1 MLLAIRERAQGW
13 FAWLI
18 VGFITI
24 PFALW
29 GIQSYLGVSSD
40 PVAISVDGNEITQR
54 EVEQQVRQFRDRL
67 REQLGKSYRPEL
79 FDDQL
84 LRQQVI
90 EQMINDRVLAEAA
103 EDWNLRISDD
113 FVRQYIQS
121 IPYFQSNGKF
131 NVQAYNTAVRNQGM
145 TQRSFEES
153 VRQDLVMQQ
162 MRNGIAAS
170 AIATDFELNET
181 VRLRDQEREVSYLT
195 ISGEKLAGDFQP
207 SVEEAKN
214 YYEEHA
220 QAYMVPE
227 RVKVEY
233 ILLSPAVVGAG
244 LEVTDEKL
252 RAYYEQH
259 KDEFHAPEERRVR
272 HILIQVAENA
282 DDAAV
287 EAAKAKIED
296 IARRLENGE
305 SFEALAKEF
314 SDDPGSRDQGG
325 DVGWISPGLMAKAF
339 EEEAYSLEKGK
350 VGKPVRTPFGFHLL
364 EVTEIKSGGEG
375 SFEALYDEIETAY
388 RQNEAE
394 QLLFDQAEQ
403 LADLSYE
410 TPDSLAPAA
419 DVLQLEPQL
428 SDWFDRRGGK
438 GVLASPKVVAAAF
451 SEDVLLENHNSE
463 LIELEDDQ
471 VLVLRVVEHEA
482 EHPQAFDEVKEEIIA
497 TMKREKASGLA
508 RAKGEES
515 LQAVQSGAITL
526 PQLAREQDWK
536 LEESVKIKRNSTIL
550 PAAIRDT
557 AFAQA
562 RPESGKPSVG
572 GVALE
577 NGDYVLLVVN
587 KVLDG
592 DPSKLE
598 DAVRKVMREQMN
610 RAKGDAQFNLMG
622 RYLRE
627 HADVEIATDIEA
639 TAAGY

>member
-40 PVAISVDGNEITQR
+40 PVAVAVDGSEITQR
-54 EVEQQVRQFRDRL
+54 QVERQVREFRDRL
-67 REQLGKSYRPEL
+67 REQMGKAYRPEL

-90 EQMINDRVLAEAA
+90 EQMINERVLAEAA
-103 EDWNLRISDD
+103 DDWNLRISDD

-145 TQRSFEES
+145 TQRSFEDS

-170 AIATDFELNET
+170 AIATDYELNESI
-181 VRLRDQEREVSYLT
+181 RLRDQEREISYLT
-195 ISGEKLAGDFQP
+195 ISGKELAGDFQP
-207 SVEEAKN
+207 SDEEVKN

-233 ILLSPAVVGAG
+233 ILLSPEVVGAG
-244 LEVTDEKL
+244 LEVTEEKL

-259 KDEFHAPEERRVR
+259 KDEFQAPEERWVR

-296 IARRLENGE
+296 IAKRLENGE
-305 SFEALAKEF
+305 NFEVLAKEF
-314 SDDPGSRDQGG
+314 SDDPGSREQGG
-325 DVGWISPGLMAKAF
+325 DVGWVSPGLMAKAF
-339 EEEAYSLEKGK
+339 EDEAYSLEVGK
-350 VGKPVRTPFGFHLL
+350 PGKPVRTPFGFHLL

-375 SFEALYDEIETAY
+375 SFEALYDKIETAY
-388 RQNEAE
+388 RRNEAE

-403 LADLSYE
+403 LADLGYE

-419 DVLQLEPQL
+419 EVLQLEPQQ

-438 GVLASPKVVAAAF
+438 GILASPKVVAAAF

-471 VLVLRVVEHEA
+471 VLVLRVVEHEV
-482 EHPQAFDEVKEEIIA
+482 EHLQAFDEVKEKIIA
-497 TMKREKASGLA
+497 TMAREKASRLA
-508 RAKGEES
+508 KARGEES
-515 LQAVQSGAITL
+515 LQALQTGATSL
-526 PQLAREQDWK
+526 AQLAREQGWK
-536 LEESVKIKRNSTIL
+536 LGQVVKIKRNSTTL
-550 PAAIRDT
+550 PAMIRDA
-557 AFAQA
+557 AFGLA
-562 RPESGKPSVG
+562 RPEPGKPSVG
-572 GVALE
+572 GVALGD
-577 NGDYVLLVVN
+577 GDYVLLAVSEI
-587 KVLDG
+587 LDG
-592 DPSKLE
+592 DPSKLDE
-598 DAVRKVMREQMN
+598 AVRKVAREQLA

-622 RYLRE
+622 KYLRK
-627 HADVEIATDIEA
+627 HADIEIATDTEA
-639 TAAGY
+639 ATGY

>member
-1 MLLAIRERAQGW
+1 MLLAIREKAQGW
-13 FAWLI
+13 VAWLI
-18 VGFITI
+18 VGFISI

-54 EVEQQVRQFRDRL
+54 QVERQVREFRDRL
-67 REQLGKSYRPEL
+67 REQLGKAYRPEL

-90 EQMINDRVLAEAA
+90 EQMINERVLVESAD
-103 EDWNLRISDD
+103 DWNLRISDD

-145 TQRSFEES
+145 TQRSFEDS
-153 VRQDLVMQQ
+153 VRQDLLMQQ
-162 MRNGIAAS
+162 LRNGIAAS
-170 AIATDFELNET
+170 AIATDFELNESI
-181 VRLRDQEREVSYLT
+181 RLRDQEREMSYLT

-207 SVEEAKN
+207 SDEEAKN
-214 YYEEHA
+214 YYEEHTRA
-220 QAYMVPE
+220 FMVPE

-244 LEVTDEKL
+244 LDVTEEKL

-259 KDEFHAPEERRVR
+259 KDEFQAPEERRVR
-272 HILIQVAENA
+272 HILIQVSENA

-296 IARRLENGE
+296 IAKRLESGE
-305 SFEALAKEF
+305 SFEVLAKEF

-339 EEEAYSLEKGK
+339 EEQAYSLEVGK
-350 VGKPVRTPFGFHLL
+350 VGNPVRTPFGFHLL

-375 SFEALYDEIETAY
+375 SFESLYEEIETAY
-388 RQNEAE
+388 RRNEAE
-394 QLLFDQAEQ
+394 QLLFDKAEQ

-410 TPDSLAPAA
+410 TPDSLVPAA
-419 DVLQLEPQL
+419 EVLQLEILQ
-428 SDWFDRRGGK
+428 SDWLDRKGGK

-471 VLVLRVVEHEA
+471 LLVLRVIEHEA

-497 TMKREKASGLA
+497 TIKREKASSLA
-508 RAKGEES
+508 KARGEEFLQTLQTGATS
-515 LQAVQSGAITL
+515 LA
-526 PQLAREQDWK
+526 QLAQEQGWK
-536 LEESVKIKRNSTIL
+536 LEQGVKVKRNSTTL
-550 PAAIRDT
+550 PAVIRDT
-557 AFAQA
+557 AFGLA
-562 RPESGKPSVG
+562 RPEPDSPSIG
-572 GVALE
+572 GIALD
-577 NGDYVLLVVN
+577 NGDYVLLSVSR
-587 KVLDG
+587 VLDG

-598 DAVRKVMREQMN
+598 EAVRVVMREQMAQ
-610 RAKGDAQFNLMG
+610 AKGDAQFSLLG
-622 RYLRE
+622 KYLRE
-627 HADVEIATDIEA
+627 HADIEIATDIEA
-639 TAAGY
+639 TATGY

>member
-1 MLLAIRERAQGW
+1 MLLAIREKAQGW
-13 FAWLI
+13 VAWLI
-18 VGFITI
+18 VGFISV

-54 EVEQQVRQFRDRL
+54 QVEQRVREFRDRL

-90 EQMINDRVLAEAA
+90 EQIINERVLVEVAD
-103 EDWNLRISDD
+103 DWKLRISDD

-145 TQRSFEES
+145 TQRSFEDS

-162 MRNGIAAS
+162 MRNGIVAS
-170 AIATDFELNET
+170 AIVTDFELDESI
-181 VRLRDQEREVSYLT
+181 RLRDQEREISYLT

-207 SVEEAKN
+207 SDEEAKN
-214 YYEEHA
+214 YYDEHA
-220 QAYMVPE
+220 RAYMVPE

-233 ILLSPAVVGAG
+233 ILLSPEVVGAG
-244 LEVTDEKL
+244 LDVTDEKL

-259 KDEFHAPEERRVR
+259 KDEFQAPEERRVR
-272 HILIQVAENA
+272 HILVQVPENA
-282 DDAAV
+282 DEAAV

-296 IARRLENGE
+296 IAKRLESGE
-305 SFEALAKEF
+305 SFEVLAKEF

-339 EEEAYSLEKGK
+339 EEEAYSLEAGK
-350 VGKPVRTPFGFHLL
+350 LGKPVRTPFGFHLL

-388 RQNEAE
+388 RRNEAE
-394 QLLFDQAEQ
+394 QLLFDKAEQ

-410 TPDSLAPAA
+410 TSDSLIPAA
-419 DVLQLEPQL
+419 EVLQLEPKQ
-428 SDWFDRRGGK
+428 SDWFDRKGGK
-438 GVLASPKVVAAAF
+438 GVLASQKVVAAAF

-471 VLVLRVVEHEA
+471 LLVLRVIEHEA

-497 TMKREKASGLA
+497 TIKREKASALA
-508 RAKGEES
+508 KARGEES
-515 LQAVQSGAITL
+515 LQALQSGVATL
-526 PQLAREQDWK
+526 AQLAQEQGWK
-536 LEESVKIKRNSTIL
+536 LEQDVKINRDATTL

-557 AFAQA
+557 AFGLA
-562 RPESGKPSVG
+562 RPESDKPSVG
-572 GVALE
+572 GVALD
-577 NGDYVLLVVN
+577 NGNYVLLAVSR
-587 KVLDG
+587 VLDG

-598 DAVRKVMREQMN
+598 KSVRVVIREQMTQ
-610 RAKGDAQFNLMG
+610 AKGDAQFNLLG
-622 RYLRE
+622 KYLRE
-627 HADVEIATDIEA
+627 HADIEIATDAEETA
-639 TAAGY
+639 TGY